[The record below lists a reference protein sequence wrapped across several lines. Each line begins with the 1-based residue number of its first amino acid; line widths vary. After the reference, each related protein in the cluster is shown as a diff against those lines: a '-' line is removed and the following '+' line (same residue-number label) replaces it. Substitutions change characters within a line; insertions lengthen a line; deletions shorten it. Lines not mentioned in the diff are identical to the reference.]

1 MELLLNHE
9 VFIGK
14 PRNTLNTRKKNLFGE
29 ANPTFVLFVCLVVY
43 KMPQKRG
50 GGFLNTLNIS
60 HPPCFSLFG
69 NLIGK
74 PRNILNTRKKKLFGE
89 ANHAFVFL
97 VCLVVYKIIKKWGGG
112 YLKALNIYPSPIFL
126 PFCSL

>member
-14 PRNTLNTRKKNLFGE
+14 PRNTLNTRKKKLFGE

-43 KMPQKRG
+43 KMPQKWG
-50 GGFLNTLNIS
+50 GGFLNILNIS
-60 HPPCFSLFG
+60 HPPRFSLFC

-74 PRNILNTRKKKLFGE
+74 PRNTLNTPKKKLFGE
-89 ANHAFVFL
+89 ANPTFVSFVSF
-97 VCLVVYKIIKKWGGG
+97 VCLVVYKMSKKWGGG
-112 YLKALNIYPSPIFL
+112 LNIFL
-126 PFCSL
+126 ADSLFRRCYE